1 MNKDEA
7 EKVVKDTIEYANQE
21 IKKSKIRYLKTFL
34 IIFLIFV
41 ILITVYLLVFK
52 YEIPV
57 KYSEEIVEVNIPEDK
72 GLDIKINLK
81 NYKNINALLVKTDE
95 NAYDLYI
102 NVTQTLATKIFNDN
116 DRSNN
121 LLRVG
126 NNMIVDFQSA
136 SLRGFIPNGNND
148 ESIKHIYYIDNLSN
162 KIMSMNDNELMN
174 YSNKVLIWER
184 EYSSSMTRPI

>member
-184 EYSSSMTRPI
+184 E

>member
-1 MNKDEA
+1 M
-7 EKVVKDTIEYANQE
+7 
-21 IKKSKIRYLKTFL
+21 
-34 IIFLIFV
+34 
-41 ILITVYLLVFK
+41 
-52 YEIPV
+52 
-57 KYSEEIVEVNIPEDK
+57 
-72 GLDIKINLK
+72 K

-184 EYSSSMTRPI
+184 E

>member
-57 KYSEEIVEVNIPEDK
+57 KYSEEIVEVNI
-72 GLDIKINLK
+72 
-81 NYKNINALLVKTDE
+81 
-95 NAYDLYI
+95 
-102 NVTQTLATKIFNDN
+102 
-116 DRSNN
+116 
-121 LLRVG
+121 
-126 NNMIVDFQSA
+126 
-136 SLRGFIPNGNND
+136 
-148 ESIKHIYYIDNLSN
+148 
-162 KIMSMNDNELMN
+162 
-174 YSNKVLIWER
+174 
-184 EYSSSMTRPI
+184 